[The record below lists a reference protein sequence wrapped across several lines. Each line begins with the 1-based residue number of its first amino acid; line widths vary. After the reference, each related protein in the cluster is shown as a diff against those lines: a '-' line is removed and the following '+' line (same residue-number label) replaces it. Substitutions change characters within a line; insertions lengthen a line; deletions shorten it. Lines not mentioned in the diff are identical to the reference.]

1 MEIDIAILIIVAI
14 FALLGLK
21 NGLIYTLFHTL
32 GWLVSLVIS
41 VLFHSPFQALLK
53 DRTPFYEMFYRRVEY
68 ACLEFAGKYTDKIPD
83 NLPGNLDDSIRDM
96 ANNAAIATAE
106 RIANT
111 AFGIAVFILMI
122 FLIKLILY
130 LITRLF
136 SKRYH
141 RGFIGGLDGVAGLGI
156 GIVQGA
162 IVVLVLMAFLMP
174 VAYAFSPDAYTWVNT
189 TLERSFFAYNIYN
202 ANPLLDFVG
211 AFSPNQFVPKLPD
224 VKIPEPVKEQ
234 LDGMGDSLA

>member
-1 MEIDIAILIIVAI
+1 MEIDIAILIIVAL

-32 GWLVSLVIS
+32 GWLISLVIS
-41 VLFHSPFQALLK
+41 VLLHTPFQALLK
-53 DRTPFYEMFYRRVEY
+53 DRTPFYEMFYRRVEF
-68 ACLEFAGKYTDKIPD
+68 ACLDFAGKYTDKIPD
-83 NLPGNLDDSIRDM
+83 NLPGNLNDSIRDM

-106 RIANT
+106 KIANT

-141 RGFIGGLDGVAGLGI
+141 KGFIGGMDGFAGFGI

-162 IVVLVLMAFLMP
+162 IVVFVLMAFLMP
-174 VAYAFSPDAYTWVNT
+174 IAYAISPDTYTWVNT
-189 TLERSFFAYNIYN
+189 TLERSFFAYNIYT

-211 AFSPNQFVPKLPD
+211 AFSPNQFVPKLPEF
-224 VKIPEPVKEQ
+224 KIPGQLQGQ
-234 LDGMGDSLA
+234 LDGWDGAMR